1 MAGHADLLR
10 VPFRDGFIACQVL
23 GSAEAPWLVMCH
35 GMGLDRQNML
45 PLAERFS
52 ADWRV
57 LLWDMPGHGDSPQ
70 IPDTR
75 IELFA
80 EALAA
85 VVDACEVRDAVL
97 VGFSFGGTVAQ
108 YAVRNE
114 PGQYR
119 ALIAYGCYA
128 PFHQPAPVSRTLL
141 GGVLAAYRLQS
152 WARIKRDFA
161 QACAISDAGQAETL
175 RAVSRSSKAVFVGM
189 VRALLES
196 FRPEPNLDF
205 ALPLLLVRGAED
217 SNSVH
222 LGIAAARV
230 RAACPH
236 ALEVVVPQAGH
247 CAHDDAFDAVAAA
260 LSGFLRSL

>member
-1 MAGHADLLR
+1 MAGHANLLR
-10 VPFRDGFIACQVL
+10 VPFHDGFLACQVL
-23 GSAEAPWLVMCH
+23 GPAEAPWLVLCH
-35 GMGLDRQNML
+35 GLGLDSQNML

-70 IPDTR
+70 ILNTR
-75 IELFA
+75 IETFA
-80 EALAA
+80 EALAT

-97 VGFSFGGTVAQ
+97 MGFSFGGTVAQ

-128 PFHQPAPVSRTLL
+128 PFHQPAPVSRTLI
-141 GGVLAAYRLQS
+141 GGVIAAYRLQS
-152 WARIKRDFA
+152 WARIKRNFA
-161 QACAISDAGQAETL
+161 QACAISDEGQAETM

-189 VRALLES
+189 IRSLLES
-196 FRPEPNLDF
+196 FRPEPDLDF
-205 ALPLLLVRGAED
+205 ALPLLLIRGEED
-217 SNSVH
+217 RNSVH
-222 LGIAAARV
+222 LGKAAARL

-236 ALEVVVPQAGH
+236 AQEVVVPQAGH
-247 CAHDDAFDAVAAA
+247 CAHDDAFDAVADA
-260 LSGFLRSL
+260 LSSFLRSF